1 MTTTTH
7 HVNSTSDSRVL
18 MAFARGLLVLFG
30 AVGLAGATY
39 FTFFATDAEGGVST
53 GFDWF
58 IAVWKLVVSV
68 GMILVAVWPRMER
81 GRRIGL
87 ALGLVLADL
96 MFGAIKIVGYDETES
111 LAFSGASLA
120 LFGLLLFLR
129 HRTSRA

>member
-7 HVNSTSDSRVL
+7 HVHSTSDSRVL
-18 MAFARGLLVLFG
+18 IALARVLLLLLG

-39 FTFFATDAEGGVST
+39 FTFFASAAEGGVST

-58 IAVWKLVVSV
+58 IALWKLVVSV
-68 GMILVAVWPRMER
+68 GMIIAAVWPRLER
-81 GRRIGL
+81 DRRIGL

-96 MFGAIKIVGYDETES
+96 VFGVIKIVGYEETES

-129 HRTSRA
+129 HRTARG

>member
-7 HVNSTSDSRVL
+7 HVNNTSDSRVL
-18 MAFARGLLVLFG
+18 MALARGLLVLFG

-68 GMILVAVWPRMER
+68 GMIVVAVWPLLER
-81 GRRIGL
+81 GRRTDL
-87 ALGLVLADL
+87 ALGLVFADL
-96 MFGAIKIVGYDETES
+96 VFGVIKIVGYDETES

-129 HRTSRA
+129 HRTSRG

>member
-1 MTTTTH
+1 MTTTTDPIAQ
-7 HVNSTSDSRVL
+7 TSGHRVL
-18 MAFARGLLVLFG
+18 MGVARALLVIFG
-30 AVGLAGATY
+30 ALGLAGATY

-68 GMILVAVWPRMER
+68 GMIVVAVWPRLER
-81 GRRIGL
+81 GRRTDL
-87 ALGLVLADL
+87 ALGLVFADL
-96 MFGAIKIVGYDETES
+96 VFGVIKIVGYDETES

-129 HRTSRA
+129 HRTSRG